1 MHIIAGLEAEQM
13 LRLFNCRPQ
22 IYCSGM
28 QVKFSFL
35 HNLISR
41 IWFVILWVFQYFG
54 NFAGSHNLDQSFNWL
69 TPQRYHIYSF
79 CWVFFNHVIFCV
91 KKRHC
96 KVTLIFVVGLE
107 SKKTSLVLSGLIF
120 HIISSWRGDLEFFA
134 VLMGVFELFPVSHL
148 FLVPLVIHK
157 RLPLVL
163 YPPDHWRC

>member
-41 IWFVILWVFQYFG
+41 IWFLFLWVFQYLG
-54 NFAGSHNLDQSFNWL
+54 NYAGSHNLDRSFNWL
-69 TPQRYHIYSF
+69 TPQRDHIYSF
-79 CWVFFNHVIFCV
+79 CRMFFNHMMFCV
-91 KKRHC
+91 KKRRC
-96 KVTLIFVVGLE
+96 KVTLIFVVGVQ
-107 SKKTSLVLSGLIF
+107 SKKTSLVLSGFIF
-120 HIISSWRGDLEFFA
+120 HIISSWRGDLEFLA
-134 VLMGVFELFPVSHL
+134 VLMRVFELFSVSHL
-148 FLVPLVIHK
+148 FLVPLIIHK

-163 YPPDHWRC
+163 YPPDHWGC